1 MIYYND
7 EALADEVLAR
17 QNINKTQLTEW
28 FAFNAKDQQGVAKDV
43 LYQDFPK
50 KFSFDTKTKTWKLR
64 TRSAPAIGR
73 MYFASPTQGERF
85 YLRLLLTA
93 VPGATSFK
101 FLRTFN
107 GQELDSFKSACLQCG
122 LLENDNEWR
131 QCLQEAGEMQTG
143 SALRTLFAIIL
154 TSCFPSKPDELWNRF
169 KHQICDDL
177 RHVLETVLHF
187 QNHNFTDDDV
197 YDYGLYLLNDILIKS
212 GKFLKNF
219 PPMPVHQQH
228 WEDQISD
235 NELLNEQLDY
245 NHAALHALVEQ
256 NYQSFNNEQRLAYDA
271 AIESVQNNLGKMLF
285 IHSGGGGGKT
295 FLCNTIAA
303 KVRSEGDVALCVA
316 SSGIAALLLEGGR
329 TAHSRFKIP
338 IPVHETSIGSISAS
352 SPMFEV
358 LQRTKVIIWD
368 EVPMQHK
375 FAIDSVD
382 RSLRDLLHKPDAPF
396 GGITVVFG
404 GDFRQTLP
412 VVAKAGREQII
423 GASFVKGNL
432 WRHVNVFYLKQ
443 NMRLDRTPDSDQH
456 AAWLL
461 DVGAG
466 NNPDNENVVEIPEA
480 MCCSDRTLESL
491 IASTYPDIAQMDNID
506 GQYFL
511 DRTILSAKNNDVHK
525 INLAILDQ
533 IYPDREKQVMLSA
546 DSVNLDDSAV
556 QDQPY
561 PIEFLNSLNAS
572 GLPLSKLALKS
583 GCPLMLLCNL
593 DASKGLCNG
602 SRLILTDIRQ
612 HVLKCKIITGDARFA
627 GQIVLIPRITI
638 EPSAETLA
646 IPLQRRQFPVHV
658 AFAMTINKSQGQ
670 GVKNVGLDL
679 RTPVFSHG
687 QLYVALSRCTSSN
700 RIKVLLP
707 EDLEGRKT
715 PNIVYKEV
723 FAGLTM

>member
-64 TRSAPAIGR
+64 TRSAPAIGH

-93 VPGATSFK
+93 VPGATSFQ

-107 GQELDSFKSACLQCG
+107 GQELDSFKSACLQRG

-154 TSCFPSKPDELWNRF
+154 TSCFPSEPDELWNRF

-187 QNHNFTDDDV
+187 QNRNFTDEDV
-197 YDYGLYLLNDILIKS
+197 YDYGLYLLNKILIKS

-382 RSLRDLLHKPDAPF
+382 RSLRDLLKKDSPF
-396 GGITVVFG
+396 GGVTVVFG

-412 VVAKAGREQII
+412 VVPKAGREQII
-423 GASFVKGNL
+423 AFSLVRGNL
-432 WRHVNVFYLKQ
+432 WHHVKVYYLKQ

-461 DVGAG
+461 NVGAG
-466 NNPDNENVVEIPEA
+466 VNSDNQEVVEIPEA
-480 MCCSDRTLESL
+480 MCCSDRTLDSL
-491 IASTYPDIAQMDNID
+491 IESTYPGISEMDTIED
-506 GQYFL
+506 QYFL
-511 DRTILSAKNNDVHK
+511 DRTILSAKNVDVHK
-525 INLAILDQ
+525 INYAMLDK
-533 IYPDREKQVMLSA
+533 IYPDIQNHVMLSA
-546 DSVNLDDSAV
+546 DSVNLDDNTA
-556 QDQPY
+556 QGQLY

-572 GLPLSKLALKS
+572 GLPLSKLILKA
-583 GCPLMLLCNL
+583 GYPLMLLHNL

-612 HVLKCKIITGDARFA
+612 HVLKCKVITGDTRFA
-627 GQIVLIPRITI
+627 GQIVLIPRLTI
-638 EPSAETLA
+638 EPSAESLP
-646 IPLQRRQFPVHV
+646 IPLKRRQFPVHV

-670 GVKNVGLDL
+670 GVKNIGLDL

-687 QLYVALSRCTSSN
+687 QLYVALSRCTSGN

-707 EDLEGRKT
+707 EDSENRKT
-715 PNIVYKEV
+715 ANIVYKEV
-723 FAGLTM
+723 FRDLTL